1 MAKKYRT
8 EAERAAE
15 VVAWRQ
21 SGMTAAQWSG
31 ERGVSS
37 GTLYRW
43 ADEQRGGKSPKN
55 KRRTSATKLS
65 RAITF
70 AQLGDG
76 FDSAATSTRSIV
88 VDLMLTTGP
97 ARVRIDAGAD
107 IGTVQA
113 LMASLAA
120 VSR

>member
-1 MAKKYRT
+1 
-8 EAERAAE
+8 

-21 SGMTAAQWSG
+21 SGMTATQWSR

-43 ADEQRGGKSPKN
+43 ADEQRSGKSPKN
-55 KRRTSATKLS
+55 KQRTNATKVS
-65 RAITF
+65 RSITF
-70 AQLGDG
+70 AQLGNG

-88 VDLMLTTGP
+88 VDLMLATGP

-107 IGTVQA
+107 VGTVQV